1 MTINDL
7 ITKAEGLKPD
17 VFLNRATVTRTN
29 SDYSTTNISLNLKE
43 ELQNPQFNLEEEDVI
58 TIFSINDL
66 SEENKNEISGEVSNS
81 GVYPYS
87 KNISLIDLILSA
99 GGFKDNATGKR
110 VEITRR
116 VSNEN
121 SNNEILSK
129 VIIVNLSK
137 DLEGIIGGL

>member
-1 MTINDL
+1 M
-7 ITKAEGLKPD
+7 
-17 VFLNRATVTRTN
+17 
-29 SDYSTTNISLNLKE
+29 
-43 ELQNPQFNLEEEDVI
+43 I

-66 SEENKNEISGEVSNS
+66 SEEGYVEISGEVSNS

-137 DLEGIIGGL
+137 DLEGISESDNFKLSPFDQVIVRKNPNFYIQQYANIEGEVMYPGK